1 MGRAGGGGAGAAAE
15 ESAAAAEE
23 SAAAAEESAAAAT
36 VGASMD
42 RRAATNSDAA
52 AGDAAKCNVRK
63 GRGEGVKG
71 NDERRVSSGIDG
83 GRSKESRGGA
93 TPLAVG
99 VDLNGLGVDLNG
111 LGVDL
116 NGVGVA
122 CCASAVLGE
131 VRGALGGAMHC
142 GLLSFSSS
150 SMWQR
155 RGVESFKSLAPNGD
169 LNGDPDGEIAGERR
183 GQQLRP
189 SGVRLWMASACRE

>member
-1 MGRAGGGGAGAAAE
+1 MGRAGGGGAG
-15 ESAAAAEE
+15 
-23 SAAAAEESAAAAT
+23 AAAEESAAAAT

-93 TPLAVG
+93 TPLAV
-99 VDLNGLGVDLNG
+99 GVDLNG